1 MKLNIKI
8 FLLFLFLFL
17 LVNISFFVGKYPIT
31 FSEYINFIHYYL
43 LGNSSLSNEKIE
55 ILNNILFNIR
65 FPRIVTAVIIGA
77 SLGIAGSTFQAIF
90 VNPLVSPGI
99 LGVLAGSS
107 FGAALG
113 LVLSLP
119 WFGVQLLTFLFGFCA
134 VGLSLSFLFF
144 SKASKSGIVLIL
156 GGIISSALF
165 TAFLSMLKYSAD
177 PYDVLPTIVFWLMGT
192 LSYSNNTTLFLVV
205 IPMLFGILI
214 LSLSSKYFNALSMGD
229 EEAKA
234 LGVNIYYIKF
244 YTIFFATLISSLTV
258 VLAGVIGW
266 IGLIIPHITR
276 LLFGANNT
284 IVIPLSALIG
294 GIFLLITDTFS
305 RSLFEYEIPIGVLTS
320 IVGIFIFIFI
330 FIRRK
335 SAI

>member
-8 FLLFLFLFL
+8 FLLLLLLLFSIHISLF
-17 LVNISFFVGKYPIT
+17 IGKYPIS
-31 FSEYINFIHYYL
+31 FSEYISFIQYYL
-43 LGNSSLSNEKIE
+43 LGSSSLSDEKIE

-65 FPRIVTAVIIGA
+65 FPRIITAVLIGA

-113 LVLSLP
+113 LILSLP
-119 WFGVQLLTFLFGFCA
+119 WFAVQLLTFLFGFCA
-134 VGLSLSFLFF
+134 VGLSLLFLFF
-144 SKASKSGIVLIL
+144 SKASQSSIVLIL

-165 TAFLSMLKYSAD
+165 TAFLSILKYSAD

-192 LSYSNNTTLFLVV
+192 LSYSNNTTLVLVF
-205 IPMLFGILI
+205 IPMLFGIII
-214 LSLSSKYFNALSMGD
+214 LSLSSKYFNALSLGD

-234 LGVNIYYIKF
+234 LGINIHYIKF
-244 YTIFFATLISSLTV
+244 YAILFATLISSLTV

-284 IVIPLSALIG
+284 IVVPLSAIIG